1 VRALITGATGLLAR
15 HLVPRLAAQCA
26 GPHRALVLPG
36 EDATALRAF
45 DIDVVR
51 GDIRDPDAVHTAVKG
66 IDVVFHLAG
75 MMGVWRPYS
84 DYLAVNVD
92 GAVNV
97 CRAAQAADVERVV
110 HVSSWTV
117 YGMARGGW
125 IDEDAPLAPF
135 GEPYARSK
143 TAGDLAIQRLI
154 AQENV
159 RAVIVRPGTF
169 FGPGDRL
176 HFGRIADRLRA
187 GRGLIVGSGTNA
199 LPFVYVDDIVQGLLL
214 AAFRDRAIGRA
225 YNITTDE
232 PLTQGEFLAA
242 IAEELRLPPPSA
254 HAPYAALY
262 AAGCIAEALAALTR
276 SRKQPILTR
285 LGVRVFGDD
294 NRHAIARARAELGYA
309 PRVTVREGIARAAA
323 WYRGD
328 EKTSA
333 GAPGEA
339 AA

>member
-1 VRALITGATGLLAR
+1 MRVLITGATGLLAR
-15 HLVPRLAAQCA
+15 HLIPRLSAQCA

-36 EDATALRAF
+36 EDTTALRAF
-45 DIDVVR
+45 DIEVVR
-51 GDIRDPDAVHTAVKG
+51 GDIRDPAAVRAAVEG
-66 IDVVFHLAG
+66 IDVVFNLAG
-75 MMGVWRPYS
+75 MMGVWRPYA
-84 DYLAVNVD
+84 DYLSVNAD

-97 CRAAQAADVERVV
+97 CRAAHAAGVERIV

-125 IDEDAPLAPF
+125 VDEDAPLAPF

-143 TAGDLAIQRLI
+143 AAGDRAVQRLI
-154 AQENV
+154 ADEKV
-159 RAVIVRPGTF
+159 PAVIVRPGTF

-176 HFGRIADRLRA
+176 HFGRIADRIRA
-187 GRGLIVGSGTNA
+187 GRGLIVGAGTNA
-199 LPFVYVDDIVQGLLL
+199 LPFVYVDDVVQGLLL
-214 AAFRDRAIGRA
+214 AAFRQRAIGRA

-242 IAEELRLPPPSA
+242 VAEELGLLPPRI

-262 AAGCIAEALAALTR
+262 AVGSVAEAAGAIMRTK
-276 SRKQPILTR
+276 KQPILTR

-309 PRVTVREGIARAAA
+309 PRVSIREGIRRAAA
-323 WYRGD
+323 WYRA
-328 EKTSA
+328 ELAATA
-333 GAPGEA
+333 GALVEA
-339 AA
+339 TS